1 MYTLSKH
8 NFRKIHQSN
17 ILRDIIQ
24 ILKHWIKSGKS
35 CQRNLSWNFP
45 TLFEN
50 VYGNLINFLLEFVS
64 QNVKLIEYCVAMTL
78 VLKIDFTFKDYMCTD
93 ECSL

>member
-24 ILKHWIKSGKS
+24 ILKHWIKPGKS

-64 QNVKLIEYCVAMTL
+64 QKC
-78 VLKIDFTFKDYMCTD
+78 KINGILCCNDISFENRFYFQR
-93 ECSL
+93 